1 MLLFLRGQ
9 EAGLRRPLDHL
20 REPGYLGDLPP
31 PEGVLEKLMKD
42 TYDVE
47 SGLATQV
54 FRQFSEEVFKVALS
68 YVTDVL
74 MPKGWDEIVPDVGLD
89 LLEVRS
95 GNLLSLAVLFPAG
108 GPGLGVVLNC
118 SGLR

>member
-54 FRQFSEEVFKVALS
+54 FRQFSKEVFKVALS

-95 GNLLSLAVLFPAG
+95 GNLLSLAVLSRRAAQAWA
-108 GPGLGVVLNC
+108 
-118 SGLR
+118 